1 MEITGFK
8 FDDVTVNVSK
18 TKKGEVVVIY
28 QGGECIETT
37 KENMNKICIQWLALN
52 QSDALEGDL

>member
-28 QGGECIETT
+28 QGGECIETN